1 MTEWFVSSAVLAA
14 VLIALRYVL
23 QGKLSPKLQY
33 GLWALLLI
41 RLLVPVSVGQ
51 SAVSVENFVPA
62 AEHRVLYLAQR
73 TAQPASQAEAAEPAA
88 EPAVL
93 TEQQSEQSPDAAP
106 VTANLKGLPRTVW
119 LCGAAG
125 VFCWFLGCELVCR
138 RRLRRGARRVSAAQ
152 KGCPAVFVSPA
163 AGSPCLFGLLR
174 PAIYLTPETDADE
187 TARRH
192 CLVHERTHYRHGDH
206 IWSALRCVCLALH
219 WFDPLVWWAAALS
232 RTDAEL
238 ACDEDAVRVLGEE
251 ERTAYGRTLL
261 QMTCRTHVSLLSAA
275 TSMSGRGSQL
285 RARIRAIAK
294 PVKTALPAL
303 LAAVLITGFGLLLSG
318 TARAETA
325 PQQADM
331 QSAAA
336 VEEPEQTVSEAPVE
350 HIEPKLLALEETAPE
365 PEEAQPEAEPAP
377 DDAAGSAVP
386 DDLELLD
393 TFLATAYC
401 QTGTT
406 ATGTY
411 TTVGRTLAVNP
422 GVIPYGTHVWLYLED
437 GTLVG
442 DYYAEDTGG
451 NMLEH
456 PYVIDIYMGTDYD
469 TCIEWG
475 VKRVSVYVEKDAG
488 S

>member
-1 MTEWFVSSAVLAA
+1 MKWNKPIKMLA
-14 VLIALRYVL
+14 
-23 QGKLSPKLQY
+23 P
-33 GLWALLLI
+33 
-41 RLLVPVSVGQ
+41 
-51 SAVSVENFVPA
+51 
-62 AEHRVLYLAQR
+62 
-73 TAQPASQAEAAEPAA
+73 
-88 EPAVL
+88 
-93 TEQQSEQSPDAAP
+93 
-106 VTANLKGLPRTVW
+106 
-119 LCGAAG
+119 
-125 VFCWFLGCELVCR
+125 
-138 RRLRRGARRVSAAQ
+138 
-152 KGCPAVFVSPA
+152 
-163 AGSPCLFGLLR
+163 
-174 PAIYLTPETDADE
+174 
-187 TARRH
+187 
-192 CLVHERTHYRHGDH
+192 
-206 IWSALRCVCLALH
+206 
-219 WFDPLVWWAAALS
+219 
-232 RTDAEL
+232 
-238 ACDEDAVRVLGEE
+238 
-251 ERTAYGRTLL
+251 
-261 QMTCRTHVSLLSAA
+261 
-275 TSMSGRGSQL
+275 
-285 RARIRAIAK
+285 
-294 PVKTALPAL
+294 L
-303 LAAVLITGFGLLLSG
+303 LAAALITGFGLLLSG

-350 HIEPKLLALEETAPE
+350 HIEPKLLALEETALE